1 LDKNDLHINIL
12 SILAASQH
20 DDHIMDEYEIA
31 MNLDQ
36 TINSIHYALS
46 ELESKEY
53 VYCEDEKYSLWGIT
67 KQGALAISQMGVIE
81 KICDYL
87 MNNDLMIYQ

>member
-1 LDKNDLHINIL
+1 LKYCVEYWILDKNDLHINIL

-36 TINSIHYALS
+36 TINSIHFQNWNLKNMYIVKMKNILYG
-46 ELESKEY
+46 ELLNK
-53 VYCEDEKYSLWGIT
+53 VH
-67 KQGALAISQMGVIE
+67 
-81 KICDYL
+81 
-87 MNNDLMIYQ
+87 